1 MSDQRPPKW
10 TRLSKETVLANPW
23 FQISHDR
30 YVLPDGSVGD
40 YHYID
45 IDGAS
50 MVVPLLGER
59 ADPAG
64 GELVLVRQYRYLM
77 QRWSLEFPAGGVKP
91 GAGFLETAREELQQ
105 EAGYRAALLERI
117 GEFSPYNG
125 ASNEMCQVYV
135 GTGLT
140 RAPRAPETTEEIEVL
155 TLPLDEVRARVAQN
169 EIWDGMT
176 IASLHFFEIWL
187 AGRQVS

>member
-1 MSDQRPPKW
+1 MSDQHRPKW

-23 FQISHDR
+23 FRISHDR

-40 YHYID
+40 YHYVD

-50 MVVPLLGER
+50 MVVPLLSG
-59 ADPAG
+59 D
-64 GELVLVRQYRYLM
+64 ELVLVRQYRYLFR
-77 QRWSLEFPAGGVKP
+77 RWSLELPAGGVKQ

-105 EAGYRAALLERI
+105 EAGYRAAHLERI

-125 ASNEMCQVYV
+125 ASNEMCRVYV

-140 RAPRAPETTEEIEVL
+140 RAPLSPETTEEIEVL
-155 TLPLDEVRARVAQN
+155 TLPLAEVRARVARS

-176 IASLHFFEIWL
+176 IASLHLFESWL
-187 AGRQVS
+187 GGR